1 MNNANFMQHLTN
13 FQQFHNLLLNPKMNL
28 ESLILNW
35 PTPQNVNTNLQV
47 SGVMQ
52 TK

>member
-1 MNNANFMQHLTN
+1 MNNANFMQPLANYLQFYN
-13 FQQFHNLLLNPKMNL
+13 FLLKPKMNL

-47 SGVMQ
+47 SEVMQ